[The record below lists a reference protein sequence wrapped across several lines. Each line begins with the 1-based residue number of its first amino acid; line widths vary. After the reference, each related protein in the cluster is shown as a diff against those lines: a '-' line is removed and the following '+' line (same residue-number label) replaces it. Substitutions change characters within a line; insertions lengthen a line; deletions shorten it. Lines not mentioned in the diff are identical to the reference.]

1 STRPTA
7 SQGGAVAQLE
17 RVGKAVETPHR
28 LRKPQ
33 VVLSSDESIN
43 PMAPTACHG
52 RKTPHSARTASQAQ
66 VS

>member
-1 STRPTA
+1 TRPTA

-17 RVGKAVETPHR
+17 RVGKVVETPHR
-28 LRKPQ
+28 LCKPQ

-43 PMAPTACHG
+43 PMAPTTHHG
-52 RKTPHSARTASQAQ
+52 RKTPRSARTASQAQ